1 MFDPVSLLT
10 TSSPWA
16 PSATASSLVVVVLP
30 FVPLIRATRRPA
42 VNRRRSCGST
52 LRPAR
57 PPATVP
63 WPRPRRRDVALT
75 ARVVVSARR
84 YLTAPSRRR
93 FGARQFGGRRLV
105 THSRF
110 FGEQFGNGRHD
121 GSGVLDRVAQCERN
135 RPTDRNSDLWGVA
148 HERHVGHPGRARP
161 YRLGTPQADR

>member
-10 TSSPWA
+10 TSSPLA

-42 VNRRRSCGST
+42 VSRRSSCGST

-110 FGEQFGNGRHD
+110 FGEQFGNGFFN
-121 GSGVLDRVAQCERN
+121 DRAAPDCVALSER
-135 RPTDRNSDLWGVA
+135 DRSPDPNGDL
-148 HERHVGHPGRARP
+148 RR
-161 YRLGTPQADR
+161 